1 MAAIHDHASAHA
13 CAAHREF
20 GLPEYMAYVLA
31 QSRLSKSVFVYS
43 LIYAGKFVHLRQQA
57 PHGSSRCRAA
67 ADMIPECEHCMFLGT
82 LMIAFKFTHDNC
94 YKLKYWRDWARM
106 EISEIVQ
113 LELATLQAL
122 DYNLV
127 VEQSSFDRCAQA
139 YSDQCGKPGNTS
151 LYAAVV
157 LYLYTVR
164 QLREVLA
171 VQAPPTPCAS
181 PEPFDQRCGTGSR
194 RGSVDSAIF
203 PDSGA
208 LTPEPTF
215 TCRPESPPAEDDGLA
230 VDSTPP
236 YTPQH
241 NLSGGSSDQLLDL
254 YHRAAPTAIAP
265 RPYYHEQQ
273 QQQASMYSS
282 SAPHFEQQQYY
293 RAQPSYAHS
302 RHAPYTRPHVAPVPI
317 RPAPCAAAQMAS
329 AYPVPIAY
337 YPIDT
342 IRAPPAYNCQ
352 A

>member
-1 MAAIHDHASAHA
+1 MAESAHLS
-13 CAAHREF
+13 CAAHRDF
-20 GLPEYMAYVLA
+20 GLPEYVAYVLA

-94 YKLKYWRDWARM
+94 YKLKYWREWARM
-106 EISEIVQ
+106 EIPEIVK

-127 VEQSSFDRCAQA
+127 VEQSSFDRCAQT

-164 QLREVLA
+164 QLRQVVA

-181 PEPFDQRCGTGSR
+181 PEPFANHSR
-194 RGSVDSAIF
+194 RGSVDSGIF
-203 PDSGA
+203 PDTGA
-208 LTPEPTF
+208 LLTPEPTF
-215 TCRPESPPAEDDGLA
+215 TCGRPETPTAEDDGLG
-230 VDSTPP
+230 VDATPP
-236 YTPQH
+236 YTPSQH
-241 NLSGGSSDQLLDL
+241 TSGSSLR
-254 YHRAAPTAIAP
+254 HPP
-265 RPYYHEQQ
+265 RVYYHEQ

-282 SAPHFEQQQYY
+282 SAPHFEQQQG
-293 RAQPSYAHS
+293 SYKA
-302 RHAPYTRPHVAPVPI
+302 RHAPYTRPSYVAPAAVPI
-317 RPAPCAAAQMAS
+317 RPQMAS
-329 AYPVPIAY
+329 AHLYPV
-337 YPIDT
+337 IDT
-342 IRAPPAYNCQ
+342 AIRVHPAYNWH